1 MRIQKDDNDHGGP
14 DKAVP
19 LGQLKSPIKLGEWQ
33 RVTFEIMGDEMV
45 GTLNGQSLT
54 GSHPLITSE
63 KRSIM
68 FVAGVEG
75 SVRDL
80 KIWTA
85 EPNPDWAKNK
95 AKLGGDSKKVTA
107 AK

>member
-1 MRIQKDDNDHGGP
+1 M
-14 DKAVP
+14 
-19 LGQLKSPIKLGEWQ
+19 
-33 RVTFEIMGDEMV
+33 
-45 GTLNGQSLT
+45 
-54 GSHPLITSE
+54 
-63 KRSIM
+63 M

-95 AKLGGDSKKVTA
+95 AKLVSDSKKVTA